1 MREGERAREREK
13 RGVKGER
20 EFTLNEIVS
29 SHLAVSSVEMR
40 HSLSGGDDHRVLV
53 RVEDLGEMGSY
64 RVFIC

>member
-1 MREGERAREREK
+1 M
-13 RGVKGER
+13 KGER

-40 HSLSGGDDHRVLV
+40 HSLSRGDDHRVLV